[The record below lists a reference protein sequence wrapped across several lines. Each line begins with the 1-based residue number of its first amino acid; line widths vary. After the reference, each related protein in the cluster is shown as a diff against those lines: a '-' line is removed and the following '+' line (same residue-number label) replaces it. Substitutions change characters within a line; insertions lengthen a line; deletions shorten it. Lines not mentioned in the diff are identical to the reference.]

1 MRFGAEFARQSKPRP
16 KWPGFLSLQHGRDI
30 GKRIISVGRQGDAIS
45 ECRDSLEVATNVDQ
59 LTINCEW
66 VIRRSMMCSLT
77 LEYLAEQQRRMLA
90 DQRTMHDEML
100 VRAPCCGGSITP
112 RALCSTSFAQSMRC
126 SPATDIFHEVG
137 AAFGKPLRSPS
148 FIPHGSR

>member
-100 VRAPCCGGSITP
+100 VQGAMLRRLDNTQGALLDELRTIHALLARIVDRV
-112 RALCSTSFAQSMRC
+112 RALE
-126 SPATDIFHEVG
+126 D
-137 AAFGKPLRSPS
+137 
-148 FIPHGSR
+148 

>member
-1 MRFGAEFARQSKPRP
+1 MRFGTEFARQSKPRP

-66 VIRRSMMCSLT
+66 VIRRSMMCGLT
-77 LEYLAEQQRRMLA
+77 TASTCVRLARRWSRRLSRVVMSIESQRDRHNPVKPTGGFA
-90 DQRTMHDEML
+90 DREIPP
-100 VRAPCCGGSITP
+100 AP
-112 RALCSTSFAQSMRC
+112 
-126 SPATDIFHEVG
+126 
-137 AAFGKPLRSPS
+137 
-148 FIPHGSR
+148 